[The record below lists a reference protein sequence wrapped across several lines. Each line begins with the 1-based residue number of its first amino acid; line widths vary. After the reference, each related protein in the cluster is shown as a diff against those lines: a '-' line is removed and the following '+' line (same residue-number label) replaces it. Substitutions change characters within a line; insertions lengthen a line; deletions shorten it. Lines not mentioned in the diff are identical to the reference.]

1 MPGIG
6 AITGHLTG
14 KVNYISNLSLALRNY
29 TRVFPMDL
37 SGVGAIQRESC
48 EDTISA
54 ISHCLTLSR
63 FCCE

>member
-37 SGVGAIQRESC
+37 SGVGAIQRERVVKIQFLQFH
-48 EDTISA
+48 TA
-54 ISHCLTLSR
+54 
-63 FCCE
+63 